1 MNIYLNKN
9 VYEAAKDRI
18 RFVFREFKNVV
29 VNFSGG
35 KDSTV
40 VLHLA
45 LEVAKEM
52 GRLPVNVVFFDQE
65 AEWDATIQYIRRVM
79 SRPDVN
85 PIWYQIP
92 FKINNASSGE

>member
-1 MNIYLNKN
+1 MNIYTGQN

-18 RFVFREFKNVV
+18 RFVFREFDNVV

-45 LEVAKEM
+45 IEVA
-52 GRLPVNVVFFDQE
+52 R
-65 AEWDATIQYIRRVM
+65 
-79 SRPDVN
+79 
-85 PIWYQIP
+85 
-92 FKINNASSGE
+92 